1 MAGLVCS
8 HEPYLDNFLCGQGEE
23 TFFFFLINT
32 RLFSSVSKYTFAT
45 VAQDFTLI

>member
-8 HEPYLDNFLCGQGEE
+8 YEPYLDNFLCGQGEE
-23 TFFFFLINT
+23 TFFFFLIN
-32 RLFSSVSKYTFAT
+32 LFSSVSKYTFAM